1 MSAAKSSGQFRR
13 LASLRR
19 ASRAGH
25 SATRY
30 NQAPTDDAIPHS
42 GGMLSAIGIW
52 EIGIKWQRK
61 KLDLGGLDLREYVRR
76 VQSIAGLEIVPVSGD
91 LWVENIMLEWAHRD
105 PADRTIVA
113 TALMRDLPVVTC
125 DQHITGFYSRVIW

>member
-1 MSAAKSSGQFRR
+1 MMVLDTCALLWWTLDPAQLSDAA
-13 LASLRR
+13 R
-19 ASRAGH
+19 AAC
-25 SATRY
+25 
-30 NQAPTDDAIPHS
+30 DAIPRR
-42 GGMLSAIGIW
+42 GGCLSAISMW

-105 PADRTIVA
+105 TADRTIVA